1 MNILGSKI
9 ENNKNVEEKESPTR
23 AEAEEAVRTLIKWAG
38 DDPKREGLL
47 ETPKRVVSAFEEWF
61 VGYLQDPEIF
71 LQKTFNEVE
80 NYSDPVLLKDIPFES
95 YCEHHLAPII
105 GKAHISYI
113 PNNKVVG
120 ISKLARLVDA
130 FAKRMQVQE
139 KLTYQIGKSLQNV
152 LNPSGVAVLLE
163 GEHHCMCTRGVHK
176 SGISMIT
183 TCFLG
188 KYEKDRYIRDE
199 FLVGINKK

>member
-1 MNILGSKI
+1 M
-9 ENNKNVEEKESPTR
+9 
-23 AEAEEAVRTLIKWAG
+23 
-38 DDPKREGLL
+38 
-47 ETPKRVVSAFEEWF
+47 
-61 VGYLQDPEIF
+61 
-71 LQKTFNEVE
+71 
-80 NYSDPVLLKDIPFES
+80 
-95 YCEHHLAPII
+95 APII